1 MFQSNSLGGF
11 RPFYLINNFYFGI
24 MEVIDLKGEL
34 EIISMLHHYG
44 ITVGG
49 IQFLGDC
56 VDIVINERYLNSK
69 VLSHLAEHQV
79 YRLQSF
85 DDGFGGG
92 FRIRLRRPA

>member
-1 MFQSNSLGGF
+1 
-11 RPFYLINNFYFGI
+11 

-56 VDIVINERYLNSK
+56 VDVVINERYLNSK
-69 VLSHLAEHQV
+69 VLSHLAEHHV

-92 FRIRLRRPA
+92 FRIRLRRSE